1 MTTTF
6 GSIEELGIKGPEILR
21 LLSLGI
27 FDISEGTISY
37 MAGEDP
43 HFDGLDLPGVTL
55 DIDTQR
61 ETAIEAYKPVLAKL
75 MAEKFN
81 TRLLSMSPVALQ
93 VFYCRGEIDGLASLE
108 GKKVRTFN
116 RAMADLVEAAG
127 ASTINLTFAE
137 VVPAMQQGVADCAV
151 TGTSAGNTARWW
163 EVTDHLYPL
172 PMGWSMTFFAA
183 NQDSWNAPR
192 PQGPGLSGR
201 GVRRARG
208 SHVGAGRGRC
218 SGRHQLQHRSG
229 RMQGG
234 HPCRAADDP
243 RGPLRRRSRPGA
255 GDSEKRRAG
264 RLGRALR
271 QRVRPGV
278 ERDGRP
284 DRRCRGAGRLRPLL
298 VHVVDSVITKV
309 SRVMSR
315 MGGVFLLLAAL
326 LVSVEILGR
335 KILHLPFSVGTE
347 LSSYALAVGAS
358 WSFAQALLQRAH
370 VRIDVLRNLLPSV
383 GASSSTSSRW
393 SRSQP
398 LRSS

>member
-1 MTTTF
+1 MRIIKLTGCVVLAGLMVPPGAEAQQTTEGLPSVNLKVSGGNRTQNLFRYVYGPFFTEELPERSGGAVTTTF

-61 ETAIEAYKPVLAKL
+61 EAVEAYKPVLAQI
-75 MAEKFN
+75 MSEKFN

-108 GKKVRTFN
+108 GKKIRTFN

-137 VVPAMQQGVADCAV
+137 VVPAMQRGVADCAV

-183 NQDSWNAPR
+183 NQDSWARLDPKV
-192 PQGPGLSGR
+192 QDFLLEEFAGLEDRMWAQAEADVQDGINCNI
-201 GVRRARG
+201 GEGECKEGIAAEPPMTLV
-208 SHVGAGRGRC
+208 
-218 SGRHQLQHRSG
+218 QLS
-229 RMQGG
+229 
-234 HPCRAADDP
+234 DD
-243 RGPLRRRSRPGA
+243 
-255 GDSEKRRAG
+255 D
-264 RLGRALR
+264 RALA
-271 QRVRPGV
+271 Q
-278 ERDGRP
+278 
-284 DRRCRGAGRLRPLL
+284 
-298 VHVVDSVITKV
+298 
-309 SRVMSR
+309 
-315 MGGVFLLLAAL
+315 
-326 LVSVEILGR
+326 EILRNHVLVAWAERCGSECA
-335 KILHLPFSVGTE
+335 KEWNETVGVI
-347 LSSYALAVGAS
+347 VGLEAP
-358 WSFAQALLQRAH
+358 
-370 VRIDVLRNLLPSV
+370 VD
-383 GASSSTSSRW
+383 
-393 SRSQP
+393 
-398 LRSS
+398 